1 VSSGTWRTSRGTNI
15 VDSGAPF
22 YDTYETADGRWLA
35 VGAMEAHFYADLLE
49 VLGLDPA
56 SLPDQDDQA
65 QWPRLKQ
72 VFADAVRTRTR
83 DEWVARAAGRACIS
97 AVLEPQEA
105 WADPHNVARGT
116 FVELAGVTQPSPQ
129 PRFSR
134 TPAVVDAPPPV
145 PGEHTRSALTSWGG
159 RRRHDRGMAAL
170 WSRDRTGARRP
181 MKSLERSYETL
192 LLEEVRPGVVVVTL
206 NRPDRYNAMTNTMF
220 AELERMALDLG
231 AEDDCRVL
239 VLTGAGRSFCAGY
252 DLADAEHLSSLG
264 AIGMLDQQ
272 ERAARA
278 LLAVRST
285 RMPVIAAVNGPA
297 AGGGLALALQA
308 DIRLGSPEAKFNAAF
323 VRIGLSAGDL
333 GTSWLLTR
341 LVGPAVTSDIAFT
354 GRMVYAAEAERIGL
368 VNAVSEPG
376 KLLED
381 TLELAA
387 SIVANSPGGVQLSK
401 RALQANME
409 IGSYAAA
416 IELENRGQALLTR
429 SSDMPEALA
438 AFKEKRRPV
447 FRGE

>member
-1 VSSGTWRTSRGTNI
+1 
-15 VDSGAPF
+15 
-22 YDTYETADGRWLA
+22 
-35 VGAMEAHFYADLLE
+35 
-49 VLGLDPA
+49 
-56 SLPDQDDQA
+56 
-65 QWPRLKQ
+65 
-72 VFADAVRTRTR
+72 
-83 DEWVARAAGRACIS
+83 
-97 AVLEPQEA
+97 
-105 WADPHNVARGT
+105 
-116 FVELAGVTQPSPQ
+116 
-129 PRFSR
+129 
-134 TPAVVDAPPPV
+134 
-145 PGEHTRSALTSWGG
+145 
-159 RRRHDRGMAAL
+159 
-170 WSRDRTGARRP
+170 

-252 DLADAEHLSSLG
+252 DLADAEQLSSLG